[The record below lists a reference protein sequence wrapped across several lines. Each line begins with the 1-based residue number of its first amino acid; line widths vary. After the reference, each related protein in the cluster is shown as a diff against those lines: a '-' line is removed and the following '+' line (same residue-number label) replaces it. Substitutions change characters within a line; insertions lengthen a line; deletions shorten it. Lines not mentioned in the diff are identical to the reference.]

1 MIGGEIHQQA
11 GHRVEPRHPARE
23 REREGGGERGER
35 GRERERRFYN
45 IIAVVAVII
54 ALSPCIHGGVLDG
67 SVVVVTELYCLLRLA
82 LNLVKPVWRTI
93 FESGNYNNNNYY
105 YEGNSNL
112 LP

>member
-1 MIGGEIHQQA
+1 MTPCE
-11 GHRVEPRHPARE
+11 RERE
-23 REREGGGERGER
+23 REREGRGRGGERER
-35 GRERERRFYN
+35 GRGGRGGREGGREGDRFYN
-45 IIAVVAVII
+45 IAVVVVII

-93 FESGNYNNNNYY
+93 FESGNYNNYYYY